1 MTRSVPFLLAVL
13 AAATACESTP
23 PGDAGSQADSVAQIA
38 ETRALTEGLA
48 LWRADGFTM
57 LVPETAD
64 VIPRRA
70 QDDERWAAIIAG
82 PGFVRETEDGGT
94 EPGPPAYRIDVATY
108 DKPDT
113 LELETWV
120 SARPAPASAPEGMTN
135 PGEERPDPPAVTVA
149 VAGEPALRVGAASR
163 EPGPVSYWLER
174 GETVVEFRL
183 SEEPESPLAG
193 IQRHVQSLILST
205 FRWSPEAGAGEE

>member
-1 MTRSVPFLLAVL
+1 MVRSSSLLLAIFV
-13 AAATACESTP
+13 AASACERTP
-23 PGDAGSQADSVAQIA
+23 AGDTAAEADSAAGVP

-57 LVPETAD
+57 LLPETAD
-64 VIPRRA
+64 IVPRRREG
-70 QDDERWAAIIAG
+70 DERWAAIVAG
-82 PGFVRETEDGGT
+82 PGFVRQTEDGGT

-120 SARPAPASAPEGMTN
+120 AARSASAAGAGMTN
-135 PGEERPDPPAVTVA
+135 PGEESADPQAVTVA
-149 VAGEPALRVGAASR
+149 LAGEPALRVGAASR

-174 GETVVEFRL
+174 DGTVVEFRL
-183 SEEPESPLAG
+183 VEEPESPLAG
-193 IQRHVQSLILST
+193 IQRHLQSLMLST
-205 FRWSPEAGAGEE
+205 FRWSAAGAAEETP